1 MLTITISF
9 YTSLKEDSNGMFKA
23 MWANIVMSDF
33 TTKLYVDMI
42 KKKNNIGVSEK
53 LKYRKILSYLFS
65 TTQIEIR

>member
-42 KKKNNIGVSEK
+42 KKKEQYWSFRE
-53 LKYRKILSYLFS
+53 
-65 TTQIEIR
+65 IEI